1 MFGRA
6 ARRRHVQARAGLDAG
21 WCWRV
26 DSVNLMAERLRFIKG

>member
-6 ARRRHVQARAGLDAG
+6 ARRRHVQARAWLDAG
-21 WCWRV
+21 WRV